1 MRKILRRMAIGGLTA
16 GLLLGAG
23 AAMAQNTIKVAFI
36 APFSGAVAAS
46 GDAWL
51 KMLKYAMDN
60 TNARGGALGKKF
72 ELVTFDDKFT
82 PAEALI
88 ALKAATDQNISII
101 IGGIGS
107 NVAGAMVDGVAKH
120 NARNPNNRA
129 VYLNVSA
136 LTTEFTE
143 EKCDFWHFRFSAN
156 VTMRVATMIRG
167 MPQDVKTVFLM
178 NQDYAYGQGV
188 VADTRKFLAQLRP
201 DIKIVGEEMIPLQ
214 KIKDFS
220 AYVPKIKASGAQAL
234 LTSNW
239 GPDFNLL
246 MKASVD
252 GGLDIKFYTYSA
264 HLNGGQRAMG
274 ESGLNRA
281 YAVLEGHDNMGAEMG
296 NAAAEAWVKGWRATG
311 ADFDFPWI
319 NFQTTWDMLAAAL
332 NKAGSTDALKIALAL
347 ENLEMPDMYGKPNTM
362 RKADHQLIQ
371 PFYTALFTKPVK
383 YDSEGTGIGWKTQTS
398 ATAEQL
404 TFPTECKMKRPSGA

>member
-1 MRKILRRMAIGGLTA
+1 
-16 GLLLGAG
+16 
-23 AAMAQNTIKVAFI
+23 
-36 APFSGAVAAS
+36 
-46 GDAWL
+46 
-51 KMLKYAMDN
+51 
-60 TNARGGALGKKF
+60 
-72 ELVTFDDKFT
+72 
-82 PAEALI
+82 
-88 ALKAATDQNISII
+88 
-101 IGGIGS
+101 
-107 NVAGAMVDGVAKH
+107 
-120 NARNPNNRA
+120 
-129 VYLNVSA
+129 
-136 LTTEFTE
+136 
-143 EKCDFWHFRFSAN
+143 
-156 VTMRVATMIRG
+156 MIRG

-188 VADTRKFLAQLRP
+188 VADTKKFLAQFRP
-201 DIKIVGEEMIPLQ
+201 DIKVVGEEMIPLQ

-311 ADFDFPWI
+311 ADFDFPWV
-319 NFQTTWDMLAAAL
+319 NFQTTWDMLAAAI
-332 NKAGSTDALKIALAL
+332 NKAGSTDALKVALAL